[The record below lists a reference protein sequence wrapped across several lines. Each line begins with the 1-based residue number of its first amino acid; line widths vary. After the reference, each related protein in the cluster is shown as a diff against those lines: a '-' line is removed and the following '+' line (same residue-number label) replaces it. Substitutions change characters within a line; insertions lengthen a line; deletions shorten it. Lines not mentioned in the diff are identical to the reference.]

1 MSKRDIML
9 REILSD
15 PDLMQKYE
23 IRQADIEK
31 LLCKPP
37 YSKKIIEV
45 IATMIIEMDNN
56 RTARQIY
63 QIIKNIH
70 KI

>member
-1 MSKRDIML
+1 MSKRNEIL

-15 PDLMQKYE
+15 DE
-23 IRQADIEK
+23 IIEK
-31 LLCKPP
+31 YNLKIDEVKNLTTSAP
-37 YSKKIIEV
+37 YQDKIVEV
-45 IATMIIEMDNN
+45 LSIIINENDNK

-63 QIIKNIH
+63 PILKNIH

>member
-1 MSKRDIML
+1 MTNRDEIL

-15 PDLMQKYE
+15 PELMEKYDLRQIDLEK
-23 IRQADIEK
+23 IRCA
-31 LLCKPP
+31 PP

-45 IATMIIEMDNN
+45 MATMINEMDNE
-56 RTARQIY
+56 RSHRQIY
-63 QIIKNIH
+63 PIIKNIH

>member
-1 MSKRDIML
+1 MNKRDDIL
-9 REILSD
+9 KEVLSD
-15 PDLMQKYE
+15 PDLMQKYDL
-23 IRQADIEK
+23 RQVDIEK
-31 LLCKPP
+31 VRCAPP

-45 IATMIIEMDNN
+45 MATMIIELDNS

-63 QIIKNIH
+63 STIKNIH

>member
-1 MSKRDIML
+1 MSKRDNML

-15 PDLMQKYE
+15 PELMQKYDL
-23 IRQADIEK
+23 RQADIERV
-31 LLCKPP
+31 LCKPP

-45 IATMIIEMDNN
+45 MATMIIEMDNN

-63 QIIKNIH
+63 PIIKNIH

>member
-1 MSKRDIML
+1 MSKRNEIL

-15 PDLMQKYE
+15 DE
-23 IRQADIEK
+23 IIEK
-31 LLCKPP
+31 YKLNADEV
-37 YSKKIIEV
+37 KKITTSAPYKDKIVEILSV
-45 IATMIIEMDNN
+45 IINENDNN

-63 QIIKNIH
+63 PILKNIH